1 MNAKIYLEGGGES
14 KDLGIRCREGFR
26 KLLEKC
32 GFGGRMPRLVRSGS
46 REKVF
51 EDFKTALRSA
61 GAGDYVAMLIDS
73 EDRMTDIEQPW
84 PHLKTRDD
92 WEQPADTVDEQV
104 LLMVTCM
111 ETWIAT
117 DRAALQSYYGSD
129 FQEPA
134 LPPLTDMESRNRHA
148 IQDAIKHATRK
159 CGNAYRKDKR
169 SFKILGKLDP
179 DILGQHLPSFVRM
192 RRILREKL

>member
-1 MNAKIYLEGGGES
+1 MNAKIYLEGGGDS

-32 GFGGRMPRLVRSGS
+32 GFEGRMPRLVRSGS
-46 REKVF
+46 RKEAF
-51 EDFKTALRSA
+51 EDFKTAHRNA

-92 WEQPADTVDEQV
+92 WEQPVDTVDEQV
-104 LLMVTCM
+104 LLMVACM
-111 ETWIAT
+111 ETWVAT
-117 DRAALQSYYGSD
+117 DRTALRSHYGSD
-129 FQEPA
+129 LQESG
-134 LPPLTDMESRNRHA
+134 LPSLADMESRDRHA
-148 IQDAIKHATRK
+148 IQNAIKHATRN
-159 CGNAYRKDKR
+159 CSNAYRKGKR
-169 SFKILGKLDP
+169 SFNILGKLDP
-179 DILGQHLPSFVRM
+179 DILGRHLPSFVRM